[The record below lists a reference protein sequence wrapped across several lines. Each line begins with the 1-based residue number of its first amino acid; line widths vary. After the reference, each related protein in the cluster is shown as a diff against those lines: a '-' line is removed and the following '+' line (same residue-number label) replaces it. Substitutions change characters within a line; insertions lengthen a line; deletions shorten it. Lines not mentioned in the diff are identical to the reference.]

1 MTDVRPL
8 GRGLDHVALLVGGDT
23 VVRVAL
29 ERDPAVRAAAVRR
42 EETLLRAVAGAVM
55 DVSPSRSPSRPTSPR
70 GTASWRIPSFPAPRW
85 ATPTRRPRARVA
97 EATGALLGRLM
108 ATVAGLTPHL
118 REVVEFDDDP
128 PAAWLVE
135 ARVVHP
141 RLVDEIPAAHRAA
154 VRAFLDEPPLA
165 AAPRGHLVL
174 CHDDLGAEHVL
185 VDDDGTVT
193 GVIDWSDAAVADP
206 AGDLGRIS
214 ATWARVRWT
223 PPSRHSPRRSRMPP
237 RTRPC
242 SAPVRR
248 ARGHGVRPRRGP
260 ARLCGQIGHRAGVAV
275 RLTRGAGPAGASRG

>member
-55 DVSPSRSPSRPTSPR
+55 DVVPLAVPLPSHV
-70 GTASWRIPSFPAPRW
+70 APRDGVLAHPLLPGTPLGDADA
-85 ATPTRRPRARVA
+85 ATRARVA

-108 ATVAGLTPHL
+108 AAVAGLTPHL
-118 REVVEFDDDP
+118 REVVEFDADP

-154 VRAFLDEPPLA
+154 VRAFLDEPPPA

-206 AGDLGRIS
+206 AGDLGRILRDLGPGALDAALAALAPPEPH
-214 ATWARVRWT
+214 AT
-223 PPSRHSPRRSRMPP
+223 
-237 RTRPC
+237 RTR
-242 SAPVRR
+242 AVFR
-248 ARGHGVRPRRGP
+248 ARCGALEDMAYGRDAGRPAYV
-260 ARLCGQIGHRAGVAV
+260 ARSVTALGWLFG
-275 RLTRGAGPAGASRG
+275 